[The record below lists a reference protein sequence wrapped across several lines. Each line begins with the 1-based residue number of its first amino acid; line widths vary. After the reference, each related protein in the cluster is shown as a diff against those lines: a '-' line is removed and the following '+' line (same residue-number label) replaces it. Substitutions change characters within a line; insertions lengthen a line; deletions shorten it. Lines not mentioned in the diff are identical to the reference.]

1 MKSFY
6 LLILVVITVYGC
18 SHKEKRESLTSLSN
32 NEIPAGLKLLRS
44 YDCQTCHHKKN
55 ELIGPSYLKIADR
68 YKNFPDSVSYL
79 VAKVKHG
86 GTGVWGNVAMNA
98 HPSISE
104 EEIELMIHYILST
117 NQEQP

>member
-6 LLILVVITVYGC
+6 LLILVVVIVYGC
-18 SHKEKRESLTSLSN
+18 SQKEKRESLTSLSN
-32 NEIPAGLKLLRS
+32 DAGLKLLRS

-68 YKNFPDSVSYL
+68 YKNLPDSVSYL
-79 VAKVKHG
+79 VSKVKHG

-98 HPSISE
+98 HPTISE
-104 EEIELMIHYILST
+104 KEIELMIHYILST
-117 NQEQP
+117 NQEHP